1 MKKKLT
7 MIFVAGMALSFS
19 IGCSV
24 FGAETVTEQDRKYG
38 EKIERMDKTK
48 EQFDMAKVVEV
59 NESTLVVTLAEKPE
73 MPEGEKPEKPPRPEE
88 DGERPELP
96 PMPESEDGERPEL
109 PPMPEGEDGERPERP
124 RHNNKM
130 MEELNFVEE
139 TMEIILDE
147 NVEIHKNG
155 GEQGTVEEIEAD
167 DVIRIFYAEDGETV
181 QSIFVN
187 KEKQE

>member
-73 MPEGEKPEKPPRPEE
+73 MPEGEKPEKPPRPE
-88 DGERPELP
+88 G
-96 PMPESEDGERPEL
+96 EDGERPEL

-155 GEQGTVEEIEAD
+155 GEQGTVVEIEAD